1 MLENMEPP
9 TECFLSRNLRLILFG
24 IFSFFAFSA
33 FTQGLTI
40 ASGIV
45 MDAKT
50 NEPLALATI
59 RFEGKNVGGMS
70 DAEGRFFV
78 EIKEPATRL
87 TVTYMGYETAVVD
100 LKPAQANTGLKV
112 RLEEANNTL
121 VEVVVR
127 NEKYRNKGNPAVEL
141 IQKVIENKDRNR
153 REGLD
158 YYSFEQYEKVEF
170 AINRVDDDLR
180 NGLLFRN
187 MQFLFDNAD
196 TSATGVVSLPFYL
209 YERLSDV
216 YYRKN
221 PRDEKTLVKGEKSTT
236 VPGFFDEQGISSYV
250 QNMYQQVDIY
260 DNRINL
266 ATMEF
271 VSPLAPI
278 SPTIYRFYIQDT
290 VKMKD
295 AQVVRLYFAPR
306 NKSDLAFE
314 GNMWIAL
321 DGSYAVRKIELGV
334 PKGINLNWVSDLT
347 VEQEF
352 DWVETNDSVVGPTR
366 GLMLSNDVVMMQFGV
381 SKDTTRR
388 GLIGRKTTSYRDY
401 LLGQPISGRVF
412 KFRGNTRYEENATAK
427 DEKFWA
433 QNRHVSLNERE
444 RGIQKTIDTLNNHKP
459 FKRFMTI
466 ARLFLEGYHT
476 VGGGGFDIGPV
487 NTFYSFNDV
496 EGFRGRFGGR
506 TNLNFARNI
515 QLEGYVA
522 YGTKD
527 ERWKG
532 SASATYSFN
541 NQQVRR
547 FPLNQL
553 KIWFQD
559 DIKIPGL
566 ELQFVQED
574 NFLLSFK
581 RGVND
586 KMIYNRVLGLEY
598 LKETESHFSY
608 SFSIK
613 TERQQPAGALT
624 FQYGSIENL
633 QYNPELQTT
642 DFGIHLRYAPNER
655 FYQGASYR
663 TPILN
668 KYPKF
673 SLWYNLGAK
682 DVLGGQYAYHSLQAK
697 IEKVFYVSPLG
708 WSQMVVEGGRTFGT
722 LPYPLLKIH
731 RANQTY
737 AYQLESY
744 NLMNFMEF
752 VSDKYASVNMTH
764 TFGGFFFNRIPLL
777 KRLKWREVVSFKALW
792 GGLDDANRPSAE
804 NNLLHFPTDAN
815 GTPLTYTLEKQPYM
829 EASIGVGN
837 IFKVLRVDYV
847 RRLNYLDHPNA
858 PTWGIRARFKIEF

>member
-1 MLENMEPP
+1 MKPP
-9 TECFLSRNLRLILFG
+9 AEFFLLRNLRLILFG
-24 IFSFFAFSA
+24 VFSFFAFSA
-33 FTQGLTI
+33 FAQGLTT
-40 ASGIV
+40 ASGV
-45 MDAKT
+45 VTDAKT
-50 NEPLALATI
+50 NEPLTLATI

-70 DAEGRFFV
+70 DDEGRFSV
-78 EIKEPATRL
+78 EIKESASRL
-87 TVTYMGYETAVVD
+87 TVTYMGYETAIID
-100 LKPAQANTGLKV
+100 LKPGQANTGLNV
-112 RLEEANNTL
+112 RLEESNNTL

-221 PRDEKTLVKGEKSTT
+221 PRDEKTLIKGEKSTT

-290 VKMKD
+290 VKTKD

-314 GNMWIAL
+314 GNMWVAL

-352 DWVETNDSVVGPTR
+352 DWVETNDSIVGPTR

-388 GLIGRKTTSYRDY
+388 GLIGRKTTSYREY

-412 KFRGNTRYEENATAK
+412 KFSGNTRYEENAAAK
-427 DEKFWA
+427 DEQFWA

-444 RGIQKTIDTLNNHKP
+444 QGIQKTIDTLNNHKP

-532 SASATYSFN
+532 SASAIYSFN
-541 NQQVRR
+541 SQQVRR

-553 KIWFQD
+553 KVWYQD
-559 DIKIPGL
+559 DVKIPGQ

-624 FQYGSIENL
+624 FQYGSIEHL
-633 QYNPELQTT
+633 QYSSEIQTT

-682 DVLGGQYAYHSLQAK
+682 DVLGGEYAYHSVQAK

-708 WSQMVVEGGRTFGT
+708 WSQVVVEGGRTFGT
-722 LPYPLLKIH
+722 LPYTLLKIH

-764 TFGGFFFNRIPLL
+764 NFGGFFFNRIPLL
-777 KRLKWREVVSFKALW
+777 KNLKWREMVSFKALW
-792 GGLDDANRPSAE
+792 GGLDEANQPTAE
-804 NNLLHFPTDAN
+804 NGLLHFPTDAN

-829 EASIGVGN
+829 EASVGVGN

-858 PTWGIRARFKIEF
+858 PKWGIRARFKIEF

>member
-1 MLENMEPP
+1 MSAIMETP
-9 TECFLSRNLRLILFG
+9 TNAFFLRLANLILFG
-24 IFSFFAFSA
+24 SLLLFAIPSSA
-33 FTQGLTI
+33 QTTTT

-45 MDAKT
+45 VDAST
-50 NEPLALATI
+50 SEPLALATI
-59 RFEGKNVGGMS
+59 RFEGKNVGGIT
-70 DAEGRFFV
+70 DAEGRFKV
-78 EIKEPATRL
+78 EINEPANRL
-87 TVTYMGYETAVVD
+87 TVTYMGYETAVVN
-100 LKPAQANTGLKV
+100 LRPGQANAGLSV

-121 VEVVVR
+121 KEVVVR

-141 IQKVIENKDRNR
+141 IQKVIEHKSQNR

-158 YYSFEQYEKVEF
+158 FYNFEQYEKVEF
-170 AINRVDDDLR
+170 AINHVDDQLR
-180 NGLLFRN
+180 NGLLFRR

-196 TSATGVVSLPFYL
+196 TSASGVVSLPFYL

-216 YYRKN
+216 HYRKS
-221 PRDEKTLVKGEKSTT
+221 PREEKTLVKGEKSTT

-266 ATMEF
+266 ATVEF
-271 VSPLAPI
+271 VSPLASI
-278 SPTIYRFYIQDT
+278 SPNIYRFYIQDT
-290 VKMKD
+290 VTMKETQ
-295 AQVVRLYFAPR
+295 AVRLYFAPR

-314 GNMWIAL
+314 GNMWVAL

-352 DWVETNDSVVGPTR
+352 DWVESNDGLVGTTR
-366 GLMLSNDVVMMQFGV
+366 GLMLSNDIVVMQFGV

-388 GLIGRKTTSYRDY
+388 GLIGRKTTSYRQY
-401 LLGQPISGRVF
+401 SLGQPISNGVF
-412 KFRGNTRYEENATAK
+412 KFSGNTRYEKNAS
-427 DEKFWA
+427 A
-433 QNRHVSLNERE
+433 QNEQFWVEHRHVSLSERE
-444 RGIQKTIDTLNNHKP
+444 QGIQKTIDTLNNHKP
-459 FKRFMTI
+459 FKRFMTV
-466 ARLFLEGYHT
+466 ARILFEGYHT

-487 NTFYSFNDV
+487 NTFYSFNEV
-496 EGFRGRFGGR
+496 EGFRARFGGR
-506 TNLNFARNI
+506 TNMSFAQNL
-515 QLEGYVA
+515 QFEGYVA

-527 ERWKG
+527 ERMKG
-532 SASATYSFN
+532 NATFTYSLN

-547 FPLNQL
+547 FPLHQM
-553 KIWFQD
+553 KIWYQD
-559 DIKIPGL
+559 DVKIPGQ

-586 KMIYNRVLGLEY
+586 KMIYNRVLGMEY
-598 LKETESHFSY
+598 LRETPSHFSY
-608 SFSIK
+608 SITLK
-613 TERQQPAGALT
+613 TERQRPAGALN
-624 FQYGSIENL
+624 FQYGEVENL
-633 QYNPELQTT
+633 QFDPDIQTT
-642 DFGIHLRYAPNER
+642 DFGVFLRYAPNEK
-655 FYQGASYR
+655 FYQGATYR

-682 DVLGGQYAYHSLQAK
+682 DVLGGEHAYHSVQAK
-697 IEKVFYVSPLG
+697 VEKVFYTSPFG
-708 WSQMVVEGGRTFGT
+708 WSQVVLEGGRVFGT
-722 LPYPLLKIH
+722 LPFPLLKIH

-752 VSDKYASVNMTH
+752 VSDKYASINMTH
-764 TFGGFFFNRIPLL
+764 TFGGFFFNRVPLL
-777 KRLKWREVVSFKALW
+777 KRLKWREVVSFKGLW
-792 GGLDDANRPSAE
+792 GGLDETNRPTAE
-804 NNLLHFPTDAN
+804 NGLLHFPTAPN

-829 EASIGVGN
+829 EASVGVAN

-847 RRLNYLDHPNA
+847 RRLNYLEHPNA
-858 PTWGIRARFKIEF
+858 PSWGIRARFKVEF